1 VEVSQVRRRVTA
13 AIEQARRNQQQR
25 RERSA
30 ETERAYQTFLSE
42 IAVPVTRMVAGSLK
56 ADGYPFTVA
65 TPGGGLRLT
74 SDNRHNDYIDVGLD
88 TSADPPEVTARI
100 NYVRGS
106 RTITD
111 ERPVKPGA
119 SPRDITEEDFLE
131 FLVKALE
138 PWLEH

>member
-1 VEVSQVRRRVTA
+1 AQ
-13 AIEQARRNQQQR
+13 
-25 RERSA
+25 
-30 ETERAYQTFLSE
+30 RAYETFLSDV
-42 IAVPVTRMVAGSLK
+42 AVPVTRMVAGSLK

-74 SDNRHNDYIDVGLD
+74 SDNRRDDYIDIALD
-88 TSADPPEVTARI
+88 ATADPPEVAARI
-100 NYVRGS
+100 NYGRGS

-138 PWLEH
+138 PWLER